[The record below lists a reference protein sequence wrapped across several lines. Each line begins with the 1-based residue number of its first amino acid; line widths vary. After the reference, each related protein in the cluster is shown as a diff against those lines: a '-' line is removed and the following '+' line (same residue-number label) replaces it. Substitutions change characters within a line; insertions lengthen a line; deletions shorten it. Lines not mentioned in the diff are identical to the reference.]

1 MLRYLPNSLT
11 FLRLLLALPLGWL
24 ILREQYALALATG
37 VLAGLSD
44 ALDGFAARRLDALT
58 RLGAILDPIAD
69 KTLITVTFVFLAAV
83 ELAPWY
89 LAVAVIARDLVIVI
103 GAACYYHIIGPVEFA
118 ASGLSKSNMFI
129 QISYCVLV
137 LMSQVVANIP
147 PQLIVFGSAVVLFLA
162 AASGF
167 DYVMSWTIK
176 ALDSRK
182 NREQGDNSN

>member
-24 ILREQYALALATG
+24 ILREQYTWALATG

-44 ALDGFAARRLDALT
+44 ALDGFAARRLDALS
-58 RLGAILDPIAD
+58 RLGAMLDPIAD
-69 KTLITVTFVFLAAV
+69 KVLITVTFVCLAAV

-103 GAACYYHIIGPVEFA
+103 GAACYYHFIGPFEFA
-118 ASGLSKSNMFI
+118 ASGLSKSNMVI

-137 LMSQVVANIP
+137 LLSQVVANIP
-147 PQLIVFGSAVVLFLA
+147 PELILFGSAVVLFLA
-162 AASGF
+162 AASGV

-176 ALDSRK
+176 ALELRK
-182 NREQGDNSN
+182 PKE

>member
-24 ILREQYALALATG
+24 ILREQYAWALATG
-37 VLAGLSD
+37 ALAGLSD
-44 ALDGFAARRLDALT
+44 ALDGYTARRLDA
-58 RLGAILDPIAD
+58 RSRFGAVLDPIAD
-69 KTLITVTFVFLAAV
+69 KLLIAVTFVCLVAV
-83 ELAPWY
+83 QLAPWY

-103 GAACYYHIIGPVEFA
+103 GAACYYRFIGPFEFA
-118 ASGLSKSNMFI
+118 SSALSKSNMFI

-137 LMSQVVANIP
+137 LLSQVVANIP
-147 PQLIVFGSAVVLFLA
+147 PQLILFGTALVLFLA

-176 ALDSRK
+176 ALAARK
-182 NREQGDNSN
+182 TKE